1 MSQYTSVCGVDLVPP
16 AVKTAICCTPY
27 KVLETGFLSAKVVA
41 RYWNGIYTIYVLANA
56 RSDNTFDGR
65 VFAVGTT
72 PEHEFGFCEID
83 LSELAKVE
91 LSVRVGEIGDLII
104 GIELDDRVKPLSLTL
119 GECFDIFQEEVPHWL
134 LCEKS
139 ASLRH

>member
-1 MSQYTSVCGVDLVPP
+1 MSRYTSVCGVDLVPP
-16 AVKTAICCTPY
+16 AVEAAICCTPY
-27 KVLETGFLSAKVVA
+27 TVLETGFLNAKVVA
-41 RYWNGIYTIYVLANA
+41 RYRNGCTIYVLANA
-56 RSDNTFDGR
+56 RSDNIFDGR
-65 VFAVGTT
+65 VFALGAT

-83 LSELAKVE
+83 LGELAKVE

-134 LCEKS
+134 LGEKS